1 MPLLFDESD
10 ILDSLESRF
19 IERGRAYFRQGKVL
33 SWSANTDGR
42 KLQGQVA
49 GSRRTPY
56 RVFIHVWPRRNGA
69 DIEGECTCPVGYD
82 CKHVAAVLFAAL
94 AAKSDS
100 VEETAPEAPPVDGWL
115 QQLNQAVAPEPA
127 IVVPAEE
134 RYPPTVKRR
143 LLYILDVR
151 QTASGPALHLE
162 LLSAYLLKNGSFGNA
177 TAYNPASI
185 HSTRPAAHILPSDQA
200 ILKAIDLRSR
210 QQAIPWNRLTGDV
223 TTLLQAMLATGRC
236 RWQDKNGPVLHEGRA
251 RQAEPA
257 WSAPDDHG
265 RQRPTLELGSP
276 GTVVLPVSPP
286 WYVDP
291 ENGECGPL
299 ETELTP
305 ALLAAWTRSPPVS
318 PEEIA
323 TVSERL
329 ASLPVKLPLPRP
341 IEVETIPTTPP
352 RPYIR
357 LGAVEQE
364 PEELHLPPWMQAD
377 LQDLFPPLPYL
388 QLAFDYGD
396 LRLPPDEGD
405 KASFDRFENGRLVR
419 MQRDREAETRAMQ
432 YLRSRGLTEARDLA
446 DDDPELADLPPG
458 VFVAPAYEE
467 ADEETIW
474 LDFMLDTLPD
484 LQAEG
489 WRVEIED
496 SFPYRIAEVADWHL
510 DLEEQPDNHWFD
522 LDLGIEV
529 DGERVPLLPILLDAF
544 EHFTPEMRAQLR
556 EVDEEH
562 KTLYTLEDGRILPLP
577 TRRVARILDVLVEL
591 FDRDGGLEKDG
602 RLRLS
607 EWRAAELADLTR
619 REPELHWRGG
629 ERLRSLAERLQAF
642 DRIEPVAPPEGFRAE
657 LRHYQQEGLGWLQ
670 FLREAELHGILAD
683 DMGLGKTVQALA
695 HILAE
700 KRAGRLD
707 RPALVVAPTSLM
719 HNWRQEAS
727 HFAPELSVLTL
738 HGTGR
743 KQHYDSIADHD
754 VVLTTYPLLPRDEE
768 ILLGHT
774 FHILILDEA
783 QQIKNPKAKAA
794 QVARRLDARQ
804 RICLTGT
811 PLENHLGELW
821 SLFHFLMPGL
831 LGDERQFRRLFRNP
845 IEKHGDA
852 ERAQRLARRVAPF
865 MLRRTKEQVATELPP
880 KTEIVHSVPLTGA
893 QRDLYESIRLTL
905 HGKVREAIA
914 RQGLKRSHIVVLDAL
929 LKLRQIC
936 CDPRLLKIDAAR
948 KVKRSAKLELLMEL
962 LPELLDEGRRILLFS
977 QFTTMLGL
985 IEDELKARGID
996 YVKLTGK
1003 TKNRA
1008 KPIERFQNGEVPL
1021 FLISL
1026 KAGGT
1031 GLNLT
1036 AADTVIHYDPWWNPA
1051 VENQA
1056 TDRAHRIG
1064 QDKPVFVYKL
1074 LTEGTVEER
1083 IQEMQARKRKL
1094 ADNLFAGAD
1103 HGKLPGA
1110 EEIAELFGPLE

>member
-1 MPLLFDESD
+1 MTLPFDESD
-10 ILDSLESRF
+10 ILDSLETRF
-19 IERGRAYFRQGKVL
+19 VERGRAYFRQGKVL
-33 SWSANTDGR
+33 SWRANTDGR
-42 KLQGQVA
+42 KLQGKVA

-56 RVFIHVWPRRNGA
+56 QVFIHVWPRRTGT
-69 DIEGECTCPVGYD
+69 DIEGECTCPVGFD

-94 AAKSDS
+94 AAEPDT
-100 VEETAPEAPPVDGWL
+100 VEATADQPPPVDGWL
-115 QQLNQAVAPEPA
+115 QQLNRAVAPEPA
-127 IVVPAEE
+127 IVVPAKES
-134 RYPPTVKRR
+134 YPPTVKRR

-151 QTASGPALHLE
+151 HTANGPALYLE

-185 HSTRPAAHILPSDQA
+185 HGSRPAAHILPSDQA
-200 ILKAIDLRSR
+200 ILRAIDQRGRSL
-210 QQAIPWNRLTGDV
+210 AAPWNRLTGDV
-223 TTLLQAMLATGRC
+223 SNLLRSMLATGRC
-236 RWQDKNGPVLHEGRA
+236 RWQDKNGPVLHEGNA

-257 WSAPDDHG
+257 WSAPDSQGH
-265 RQRPTLELGSP
+265 QRPTLELGSP

-299 ETELTP
+299 ETDLTP
-305 ALLAAWTRSPPVS
+305 ALLEAWTRSPPVA
-318 PEEIA
+318 PEEVA
-323 TVSERL
+323 TVSKRL

-352 RPYIR
+352 RPHIR
-357 LGAVEQE
+357 LGAVEQA

-377 LQDLFPPLPYL
+377 LKDLFPPLPFL

-396 LRLPPDEGD
+396 LRLPPDEGNQT
-405 KASFDRFENGRLVR
+405 SFDRFENGRLVR
-419 MQRDREAETRAMQ
+419 MQRDRDAESRAMQ
-432 YLRSRGLTEARDLA
+432 SLRSRGLIEARELA
-446 DDDPELADLPPG
+446 DDDPELAELPPG
-458 VFVAPAYEE
+458 VFVAQAYEE
-467 ADEETIW
+467 ADEETVW
-474 LDFMLDTLPD
+474 LDFMLEALPD

-489 WRVEIED
+489 WQVEIED
-496 SFPYRIAEVADWHL
+496 GFPYRIAEVSDWHL
-510 DLEEQPDNHWFD
+510 DLAEQPDNHWFD

-529 DGERVPLLPILLDAF
+529 DGERIPLLPILLDAF
-544 EHFTPEMRAQLR
+544 EHYTPEMRARLR
-556 EVDEEH
+556 EADEEH
-562 KTLYTLEDGRILPLP
+562 KSLYTLEDGRILPLP

-642 DRIEPVAPPEGFRAE
+642 DRIEPMAPPAGFDAE

-695 HILAE
+695 HILTE

-707 RPALVVAPTSLM
+707 KPALVVAPTSLM
-719 HNWRQEAS
+719 HNWRQEAK

-743 KQHYDSIADHD
+743 KQYYDRIADHD
-754 VVLTTYPLLPRDEE
+754 IVLTTYPLLPRDEE
-768 ILLGHT
+768 ILLEHT

-852 ERAQRLARRVAPF
+852 ERADRLARRVAPF

-880 KTEIVHSVPLTGA
+880 KTEIVHSVPLSGA

-985 IEDELKARGID
+985 IEEELRARGID
-996 YVKLTGK
+996 YVKLTGR
-1003 TKNRA
+1003 TRDRA
-1008 KPIERFQNGEVPL
+1008 TPIDRFQNGEVPL